1 VNSVPKSISGAGTD
15 AIVVE
20 KLVKRFGSTTAL
32 AGVDLRVPS
41 GIVYGLL
48 GPNGCGKTTTVR
60 ILATLSSIDG
70 GRAEVCGFD
79 VARHPDEVRKRIG
92 LVGQQA
98 ALDERLPAR
107 VNLIMFGRLYH
118 LGERGAKRRADE
130 LIDRFG
136 LGSAANR
143 LVSTYSGGMRR
154 RLDLAASLIISP
166 QLLFLDEPT
175 TGLDPLGRSEV
186 WAAIKELT
194 DAGTTVLLT
203 TQYLDEADQ
212 LAQRIAVI
220 DHGRV
225 IAEGSPS
232 DLKRSVGTDRLEITV
247 NDQAAVDIVAKHL
260 RAANLS
266 PDFDRKEGLVSV
278 PIVDGLSD
286 LSSAVAGLKSSGV
299 PIGDISLRRSSLD
312 DVFLRLTGRT
322 AEDTSEPTEERAAS

>member
-1 VNSVPKSISGAGTD
+1 MNSVPKSTRPAGPD
-15 AIVVE
+15 VIVVD
-20 KLVKRFGSTTAL
+20 KLVKRFGTTTAL
-32 AGVDLRVPS
+32 DGIDLRVPS

-60 ILATLSSIDG
+60 ILATLSSVDG

-79 VARHPDEVRKRIG
+79 VTRDPDEVRSRIG

-107 VNLIMFGRLYH
+107 LNLIMFGRLYH
-118 LGERGAKRRADE
+118 LGERGAKKRADE
-130 LIDRFG
+130 LIERFG

-175 TGLDPLGRSEV
+175 TGLDPRGRSEV

-194 DAGTTVLLT
+194 DGGTTVLLT

-212 LAQRIAVI
+212 LAQRVAVI
-220 DHGRV
+220 DQGRV
-225 IAEGSPS
+225 LAEGTPS
-232 DLKRSVGTDRLEITV
+232 DLKRSVGTDRLEIVVT
-247 NDQAAVDIVAKHL
+247 DPAAVDMVVQHL

-266 PDFDRKEGLVSV
+266 PDADWENGVVSV
-278 PIVDGLSD
+278 PIIDGLSD
-286 LSSAVAGLKSSGV
+286 LSSAIAGLKDSGV

-312 DVFLRLTGRT
+312 DVFLSLTGHAT
-322 AEDTSEPTEERAAS
+322 EDTEERVAS

>member
-1 VNSVPKSISGAGTD
+1 VNSVPRSNGAAGTD
-15 AIVVE
+15 IIVID
-20 KLVKRFGSTTAL
+20 KLVKRFGATTAL
-32 AGVDLRVPS
+32 DGIDLRVPA
-41 GIVYGLL
+41 GVVYGLL

-79 VARHPDEVRKRIG
+79 VTRNPDEVRKRIG

-98 ALDERLPAR
+98 ALDERLPGR

-118 LGERGAKRRADE
+118 LGERGARRRADE
-130 LIDRFG
+130 LIERFG
-136 LGSAANR
+136 LSAAASR
-143 LVSTYSGGMRR
+143 LVATYSGGMRR

-175 TGLDPLGRSEV
+175 TGLDPRGRSEV

-212 LAQRIAVI
+212 LAERIAVI

-225 IAEGSPS
+225 IAEGTPS
-232 DLKRSVGTDRLEITV
+232 DLKRSVGTDRLEITIT
-247 NDQAAVDIVAKHL
+247 DHSAVDAVAKHL
-260 RAANLS
+260 RTVNLS
-266 PDFDRKEGLVSV
+266 ADADRETGIVSV

-286 LSSAVAGLKSSGV
+286 LSAAVTGLKNSGA

-312 DVFLRLTGRT
+312 DVFLRLTGHPT
-322 AEDTSEPTEERAAS
+322 VDTDDTEERAAS